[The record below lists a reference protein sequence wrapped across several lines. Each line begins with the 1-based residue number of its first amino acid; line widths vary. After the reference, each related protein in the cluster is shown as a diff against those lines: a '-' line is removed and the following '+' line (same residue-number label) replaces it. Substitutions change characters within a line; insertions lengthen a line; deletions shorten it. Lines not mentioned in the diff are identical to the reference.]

1 MRIALFQPDI
11 PPNVGTIIRLG
22 ACLGV
27 PVDIIEPCGFPFSDK
42 SLRRAG
48 MDYLDRAAVTR
59 HVSWTA
65 FLAGRDGGP
74 AARLVLLTT
83 KGAVPY
89 TSFRFAAGDTLL
101 LGREGSGVPP
111 EVHAAADAR
120 LTVPMAAGARSLN
133 VAVAAA
139 MVAGEALRQTDGF
152 PAPEQGELEN
162 AE

>member
-27 PVDIIEPCGFPFSDK
+27 PIDVIEPCGFPFSDK

-59 HVSWTA
+59 HGSWNR
-65 FLAGRDGGP
+65 FLAGRDGAP
-74 AARLVLLTT
+74 AGRLVLLTT

-89 TSFRFAAGDTLL
+89 TSFAFAAGDTLL
-101 LGREGSGVPP
+101 FGRESAGVPP
-111 EVHAAADAR
+111 EVHETADAR
-120 LTVPMAAGARSLN
+120 LYVPMAAGTRSLN
-133 VAVAAA
+133 VAVTAA
-139 MVAGEALRQTDGF
+139 MVLGEALRQTGGF
-152 PAPEQGELEN
+152 GAAEPGNVEN
-162 AE
+162 AR